1 MTRLHS
7 KFWACTCKF
16 VLKLLPAAHVCN
28 EAKKCTQHTVKW
40 GTWFKFW
47 AALSSNH
54 PCHSSTQGFDSSNF
68 CSKYIRTIDIE
79 RRCSF
84 SDGEHQ
90 PTENFEM
97 VCNTN
102 ASQCHCLY
110 LTPVHGFI
118 LLLAYV
124 LSVWVG
130 PNIISGQPWLLL
142 RADHFL
148 LCSPFCTKPPP
159 PPPLPY
165 SHLIDL
171 LGTAGQLHRSLLH
184 TSIQG
189 EETKI
194 PPFIPICNALR
205 QSSELGS
212 GAFGWMPLNEV
223 SLASSSTPYCQCTF
237 ITLIFLPKGKHHVP
251 KIHQFFSKK

>member
-1 MTRLHS
+1 M
-7 KFWACTCKF
+7 KPKNA
-16 VLKLLPAAHVCN
+16 P
-28 EAKKCTQHTVKW
+28 
-40 GTWFKFW
+40 
-47 AALSSNH
+47 
-54 PCHSSTQGFDSSNF
+54 STQLSGEHDSSSGLLSLQTTLVTHPHKDLTAATFAPNILGRLILRGGAV
-68 CSKYIRTIDIE
+68 SQMESTNRQRIL
-79 RRCSF
+79 
-84 SDGEHQ
+84 
-90 PTENFEM
+90 NFER

-102 ASQCHCLY
+102 ASRCHCTC

-159 PPPLPY
+159 LPY

-194 PPFIPICNALR
+194 PPFIPICNALW